1 MDAALAARDFGADLI
16 GFVFT
21 ESRRRITLEKAKNIA
36 TQVTGIGKVGIFVNQ
51 PLAEVQSVARDCK
64 LDFVQLHGDESPEYC
79 RLVGYPVIKAFRIGP
94 GFSSESFSNYQT
106 AWILFDSFTA
116 GQQGGTGVTFDWQA
130 AQAMVRQTPRPFMAA
145 GGLTPENVTQAICIL
160 KPDGVDVSGGVET
173 NRVKDIEKIQRFIAA
188 VKGGRQD
195 VK

>member
-1 MDAALAARDFGADLI
+1 MAARDFGADLI
-16 GFVFT
+16 GFVFA

-36 TQVTGIGKVGIFVNQ
+36 TQVTGIGKVGVFVNE
-51 PLAEVQSVARDCK
+51 PLAAVQSVARDCK

-79 RLVGYPVIKAFRIGP
+79 RLVGYPVIKAFRIGL

-116 GQQGGTGVTFDWQA
+116 GQQGGTGVAFDWQE
-130 AQAMVRQTPRPFMAA
+130 AQAMVRLTPRPFMAA
-145 GGLTPENVTQAICIL
+145 GGLTPENVAQAICIL

-173 NRVKDIEKIQRFIAA
+173 NGEKDIEKIQRFIA
-188 VKGGRQD
+188 VVRGR
-195 VK
+195 KAGC

>member
-16 GFVFT
+16 GFVFA

-36 TQVTGIGKVGIFVNQ
+36 TQVTGIGKVGVFVNE
-51 PLAEVQSVARDCK
+51 PLAAVQSVARDCK

-79 RLVGYPVIKAFRIGP
+79 RLVGYPVIKAFRIGL

-116 GQQGGTGVTFDWQA
+116 GQQGGTGVAFDWQE
-130 AQAMVRQTPRPFMAA
+130 AQAMVRLTPRPFMAA
-145 GGLTPENVTQAICIL
+145 GGLTPENVAQAICIL

-173 NRVKDIEKIQRFIAA
+173 NGEKDIEKIQRFIA
-188 VKGGRQD
+188 VVRGR
-195 VK
+195 KAGC